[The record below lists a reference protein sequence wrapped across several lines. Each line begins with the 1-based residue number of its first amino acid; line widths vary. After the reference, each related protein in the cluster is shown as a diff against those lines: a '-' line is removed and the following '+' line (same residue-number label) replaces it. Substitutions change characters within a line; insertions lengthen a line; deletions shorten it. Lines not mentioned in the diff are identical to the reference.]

1 MIELKIKE
9 GEYSNTLLI
18 SKDNNILYFNKQK
31 ILQFIKVF
39 YDTLDKKEELYFS
52 NNLVNNKEYKIINLL
67 DIASI
72 LDNLKLIKNSI
83 LTDYLEIFILND
95 DNNYQ
100 EKAEELLTS
109 MFKNIISSTDLNFSY
124 ETNTT
129 ISKLINNNIN
139 VELNYKINEIQEIL
153 EIILNKITEYN
164 YTKTY
169 IIFIDRNLIDINIKS
184 DNVYYFNINSNTI
197 INDYNLLFLNEFR
210 NFNYEVLLNEIKYN
224 WPLDYEITNIEYY
237 LKVYLRYYLSNKNII
252 SSNIYIKNI
261 SNIMNK
267 LYNINQICNNDPNL
281 VEIL

>member
-129 ISKLINNNIN
+129 ISKLINNNLN

-184 DNVYYFNINSNTI
+184 DNVYYFNINSNTM

-210 NFNYEVLLNEIKYN
+210 NFNYEVLLNEIK
-224 WPLDYEITNIEYY
+224 LIG
-237 LKVYLRYYLSNKNII
+237 L
-252 SSNIYIKNI
+252 
-261 SNIMNK
+261 
-267 LYNINQICNNDPNL
+267 
-281 VEIL
+281 

>member
-39 YDTLDKKEELYFS
+39 YDTLNKKEELYFS

-129 ISKLINNNIN
+129 ISKLINNNLN

-153 EIILNKITEYN
+153 EIILNKITQYN

-184 DNVYYFNINSNTI
+184 DNVYYFNINSNTM

>member
-1 MIELKIKE
+1 MIE

-129 ISKLINNNIN
+129 ISKLINNNLN

-184 DNVYYFNINSNTI
+184 DNVYYFNINSNTM

>member
-1 MIELKIKE
+1 MIELRIKE
-9 GEYSNTLLI
+9 GEYNNTLLI

-39 YDTLDKKEELYFS
+39 YDTLDKKEEIYLS

-129 ISKLINNNIN
+129 ISKLINNNLN

-153 EIILNKITEYN
+153 EIILNKIIEYN

-184 DNVYYFNINSNTI
+184 DNVYYFNINSNTM

-267 LYNINQICNNDPNL
+267 LYNINQICNNDSNL

>member
-1 MIELKIKE
+1 MIELRIKE
-9 GEYSNTLLI
+9 GEYNNTLLI

-39 YDTLDKKEELYFS
+39 YDTLDKKEEIYFS

>member
-1 MIELKIKE
+1 MIELRIKE
-9 GEYSNTLLI
+9 GEYNNTLLI

-39 YDTLDKKEELYFS
+39 YDTLDKKEEIYLS

-129 ISKLINNNIN
+129 ISKLINNNLN

-184 DNVYYFNINSNTI
+184 DNVYYFNINSNTM

>member
-129 ISKLINNNIN
+129 ISKLINNNLN

-184 DNVYYFNINSNTI
+184 DNVYYFNINSNTM

-267 LYNINQICNNDPNL
+267 LYNINQICNNDSNL

>member
-39 YDTLDKKEELYFS
+39 YDTLDKKEEIYFS

-129 ISKLINNNIN
+129 ISKLINNNLN

-184 DNVYYFNINSNTI
+184 DNVYYFNINSNTM

>member
-67 DIASI
+67 DISSI

-129 ISKLINNNIN
+129 ISKLINNNLN

-169 IIFIDRNLIDINIKS
+169 IIFIDRNLIDINIRS
-184 DNVYYFNINSNTI
+184 DNVYYFNINSNTM

>member
-39 YDTLDKKEELYFS
+39 YDTLNKKEELYFS

-72 LDNLKLIKNSI
+72 LDNLKLIKNSM

-129 ISKLINNNIN
+129 ISKLINNNLN

-153 EIILNKITEYN
+153 EIILNKITQYN

-184 DNVYYFNINSNTI
+184 DNVYYFNINSNTM

>member
-184 DNVYYFNINSNTI
+184 DNVYYFNINSNTM

>member
-129 ISKLINNNIN
+129 ISKLINNNLN

-184 DNVYYFNINSNTI
+184 DNVYYFNINSNTM

-224 WPLDYEITNIEYY
+224 WPLNYEITNIEYY

>member
-129 ISKLINNNIN
+129 ISKLINNNLN

-184 DNVYYFNINSNTI
+184 DNVYYFNINSNTM

-237 LKVYLRYYLSNKNII
+237 FKVYLRYYLSNKNII

>member
-1 MIELKIKE
+1 MIELRIKE
-9 GEYSNTLLI
+9 GEYNNTLLI

-39 YDTLDKKEELYFS
+39 YDTLDKKEEIYFS

-129 ISKLINNNIN
+129 ISKLINNNLN
-139 VELNYKINEIQEIL
+139 VELNYKVNEIQEIL
-153 EIILNKITEYN
+153 EKILNKITEYN

-169 IIFIDRNLIDINIKS
+169 IIFIDRSLIDINIKS
-184 DNVYYFNINSNTI
+184 DNVYYFNINSNTM

-224 WPLDYEITNIEYY
+224 WPLDYEITSIEYY
-237 LKVYLRYYLSNKNII
+237 FKVYLRYYLSNKNII

>member
-52 NNLVNNKEYKIINLL
+52 NNLVNNKEYKIINLV

-153 EIILNKITEYN
+153 EIILNKITQYN

-184 DNVYYFNINSNTI
+184 DNVYYFNINSNTM

-224 WPLDYEITNIEYY
+224 WPLNYEITNIEYY

>member
-1 MIELKIKE
+1 MIELRIKE
-9 GEYSNTLLI
+9 GEYNNTLLI

-39 YDTLDKKEELYFS
+39 YDTLDKKEEIYFS

-129 ISKLINNNIN
+129 ISKLINNNLN

-184 DNVYYFNINSNTI
+184 DNVYYFNINSNTM

-267 LYNINQICNNDPNL
+267 LYNINQICNNDSNL

>member
-1 MIELKIKE
+1 MIELRIKE
-9 GEYSNTLLI
+9 GEYNNTLLI

-39 YDTLDKKEELYFS
+39 YDTLDKKEEIYFS

-129 ISKLINNNIN
+129 ISKLINNNLN

-184 DNVYYFNINSNTI
+184 DNVYYFNINSNTM